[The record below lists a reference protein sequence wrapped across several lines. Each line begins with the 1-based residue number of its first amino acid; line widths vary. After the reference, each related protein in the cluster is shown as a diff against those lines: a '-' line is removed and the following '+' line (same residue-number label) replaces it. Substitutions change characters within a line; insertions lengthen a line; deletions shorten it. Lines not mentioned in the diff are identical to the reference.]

1 MAIRVTADTLKH
13 VEIMNGLS
21 DEQLAQ
27 VAAVCREQVFDA
39 GEIIVRECE
48 PTRELYIIASGSAE
62 VDLSGNGESSEPQ
75 APAEPRSL
83 ISLGEGQV
91 FGEMALVDMGLRSAT
106 VRCSS
111 NGTRVFV
118 VDRRDLIQICE
129 HNTDIGYRV
138 MRNLAADI
146 SFKLRHRNLSW
157 R

>member
-1 MAIRVTADTLKH
+1 MPARIATDALKRVD
-13 VEIMNGLS
+13 IMNGLTE
-21 DEQLAQ
+21 EQLGQ
-27 VAAVCREQVFDA
+27 VAAVCREEVFVA
-39 GEIIVRECE
+39 GEVIVRERE
-48 PTRELYIIASGSAE
+48 PTDELYIIDSGSAE
-62 VDLSGNGESSEPQ
+62 VDLSGNGGPTGTRIPAGPQ
-75 APAEPRSL
+75 SL
-83 ISLGEGQV
+83 ISLGQGQV
-91 FGEMALVDMGLRSAT
+91 FGEMALVDTGLRSAT

-118 VDRRDLIQICE
+118 ISGHDLIGLCE

>member
-1 MAIRVTADTLKH
+1 MPTGVTADTLKH

-39 GEIIVRECE
+39 GETIVRECE
-48 PTRELYIIASGSAE
+48 PTHELYIIASGSAE
-62 VDLSGNGESSEPQ
+62 VDLSGNGEPSGPRIPAGPQ
-75 APAEPRSL
+75 SL
-83 ISLGEGQV
+83 ISLGQGQV
-91 FGEMALVDMGLRSAT
+91 FGEMALVDLGLRSAT

-118 VDRRDLIQICE
+118 IDRYDLIGLCE
-129 HNTDIGYRV
+129 RNTDIGYRV

>member
-1 MAIRVTADTLKH
+1 MPIEATADTLKR

-27 VAAVCREQVFDA
+27 VAAVCREQVFHA
-39 GEIIVRECE
+39 GETIVREWE
-48 PTRELYIIASGSAE
+48 STHELYIIASGSAE
-62 VDLSGNGESSEPQ
+62 VDLSGNSEPGGPQ
-75 APAEPRSL
+75 SL
-83 ISLGEGQV
+83 ISLGQGQV

-111 NGTRVFV
+111 DGTRVLV
-118 VDRRDLIQICE
+118 IDRHDLIGLCE

>member
-1 MAIRVTADTLKH
+1 MSTGVTADILKQ

-39 GEIIVRECE
+39 GETIVRECE
-48 PTRELYIIASGSAE
+48 STHELYIIASGSAE
-62 VDLSGNGESSEPQ
+62 VDLSGNCAPSEPQ
-75 APAEPRSL
+75 AAAAPRSL
-83 ISLGEGQV
+83 ISLGRGQV

-106 VRCSS
+106 VRSS
-111 NGTRVFV
+111 SDGTRVFV
-118 VDRRDLIQICE
+118 IDRHDLIGLCE